1 MMAPV
6 VDSTPV
12 QARLL
17 RAVPGLAVAVVIG
30 AVATAAGTAWP
41 VLGAPVFAVIAGALL
56 SPLLSRRRPWLGPG
70 VGFAKGTV
78 AATCGGSARRAALP
92 AAGRGGRPHL
102 AAGHAGHAGVLRLFL
117 AWLVGRGFLYVSR
130 DLRTLV
136 GVGTAICGASAI
148 AAVTPTIR
156 AKNPEHH
163 LRDLDDLPAERRGCP
178 RLPADRARAR
188 AQPAG
193 LRVFAG
199 TAVNDTSS
207 VVAAAASYGSAAA
220 DHAVVVKL
228 VRTLMIIPVV
238 IGLSVLVRRRDR
250 ADGAVVLGGVGR
262 RLLGLVPWFL
272 IGFGVIVAVHSAGLI
287 PEGSQGVIRRAAVFL
302 IATALAAIG
311 LSTDLGELR
320 RTGPAPPRPRLGAL
334 ARRDAEQPDSHLVR
348 CVTRCPKCLCLPG
361 WPTWP
366 RWISSCPWRSS
377 AASAVRPRRT

>member
-1 MMAPV
+1 MSPFCDFPAPPGGFRAQPEPMMAPV

-70 VGFAKGTV
+70 VGFAKGRLLQLAVVLLGAPLSLQQV
-78 AATCGGSARRAALP
+78 AEVGLTSLP
-92 AAGRGGRPHL
+92 VMLGTL
-102 AAGHAGHAGVLRLFL
+102 VFCLFL
-117 AWLVGRGFLYVSR
+117 AWLVGRALHVSR

-156 AKNPEHH
+156 AKNPDTTYAISTIFLLNVVAVLVFPPIGHA
-163 LRDLDDLPAERRGCP
+163 L
-178 RLPADRARAR
+178 
-188 AQPAG
+188 G
-193 LRVFAG
+193 LSQQAFGLFAG

-320 RTGPAPPRPRLGAL
+320 RTGPRPLVLG
-334 ARRDAEQPDSHLVR
+334 LVLWLG
-348 CVTRCPKCLCLPG
+348 VTLSSLIL
-361 WPTWP
+361 
-366 RWISSCPWRSS
+366 ISF
-377 AASAVRPRRT
+377 AV